1 MSKLVIISFFS
12 LAIIISGCIRKNEP
26 IKKTITK
33 NSIAL
38 KDLNNTRAM
47 DDVLFIG
54 LIGKKA
60 RIYKYNFST
69 KSYSEFWHNEKEE
82 VVELSYSPNK
92 KSAFLLIAHQSGK
105 KGVFPYINSVKL
117 YSISLDSNTVK
128 LVETIGSGLQVFS
141 FWEKDN
147 LFRIILN
154 IFDVAV
160 GKYVEQKIKTFD
172 ASGKKL
178 TDEKKTYDVVKD
190 GFPQNPVIQIN
201 ISSPDKKYS
210 ILSVDAVQT
219 QIYLVDHTKND
230 EKKLIAELNQ
240 KLNVVDWSEDGEYLI
255 FSTIDISPG
264 NETLYNKEPATS
276 KLFIFSVENKKI
288 VKMFEGGGI
297 KNFMLNGNIMIFDDG
312 FKERSKLV
320 IYNFRSGQM
329 IDSVKISG
337 GCGLKNIPR
346 IPDYGA

>member
-12 LAIIISGCIRKNEP
+12 LAIVISGCIRKNEP
-26 IKKTITK
+26 IKKTIIK

-38 KDLNNTRAM
+38 KNLNNTRAM
-47 DDVLFIG
+47 DEVLFIG

-60 RIYKYNFST
+60 GIYKYNFST
-69 KSYSEFWHNEKEE
+69 KNYSEFWQNEKEE

-92 KSAFLLIAHQSGK
+92 KSAFLLTAHQSGK

-128 LVETIGSGLQVFS
+128 FVETIGSGLQIFS
-141 FWEKDN
+141 VWENEAAFKV
-147 LFRIILN
+147 ILN

-160 GKYVEQKIKTFD
+160 GKYVEQKIKTFN

-178 TDEKKTYDVVKD
+178 ADEKKTYDLAKD
-190 GFPQNPVIQIN
+190 GFPQIPVAQKKIT
-201 ISSPDKKYS
+201 SPDKKYS
-210 ILSVDAVQT
+210 ILSVDSTQT
-219 QIYLVDHTKND
+219 QIYLINNNGNE
-230 EKKLIAELNQ
+230 EKRLIAKLNQ
-240 KLNVVDWSEDGEYLI
+240 KLNVVDWSADGKFLFI
-255 FSTIDISPG
+255 STLDISPG

>member
-12 LAIIISGCIRKNEP
+12 LAIVISGCIRKNEP

-38 KDLNNTRAM
+38 KDLNNTRLM
-47 DDVLFIG
+47 DEVLFIG
-54 LIGKKA
+54 MIGKKSG
-60 RIYKYNFST
+60 IYKYNFLT

-92 KSAFLLIAHQSGK
+92 KSAFLLTAHQSGK
-105 KGVFPYINSVKL
+105 KGVFPFINNAKL

-128 LVETIGSGLQVFS
+128 FVETISSGLQVFS

-160 GKYVEQKIKTFD
+160 GKHVEQKIKTFN

-178 TDEKKTYDVVKD
+178 MDEKKTYDVVKD

-210 ILSVDAVQT
+210 ILSVDSTQT
-219 QIYLVDHTKND
+219 QIYLINNNGNE
-230 EKKLIAELNQ
+230 EKRLIAKLNQ
-240 KLNVVDWSEDGEYLI
+240 KLNVIDWSEDG
-255 FSTIDISPG
+255 
-264 NETLYNKEPATS
+264 
-276 KLFIFSVENKKI
+276 
-288 VKMFEGGGI
+288 
-297 KNFMLNGNIMIFDDG
+297 
-312 FKERSKLV
+312 
-320 IYNFRSGQM
+320 
-329 IDSVKISG
+329 
-337 GCGLKNIPR
+337 
-346 IPDYGA
+346 

>member
-1 MSKLVIISFFS
+1 
-12 LAIIISGCIRKNEP
+12 
-26 IKKTITK
+26 
-33 NSIAL
+33 
-38 KDLNNTRAM
+38 M

-92 KSAFLLIAHQSGK
+92 KSAFLLTAHQSGK

-160 GKYVEQKIKTFD
+160 GKYVEQKIKTFN

-178 TDEKKTYDVVKD
+178 ADEKKTYDLAKD
-190 GFPQNPVIQIN
+190 GFPKIPVAQKKIT
-201 ISSPDKKYS
+201 SPDKKYS
-210 ILSVDAVQT
+210 ILSIDSTQT
-219 QIYLVDHTKND
+219 QIYLINNNGNE
-230 EKKLIAELNQ
+230 EKKLIAKLNQ
-240 KLNVVDWSEDGEYLI
+240 KLNVIDWSEDGEYLI

-264 NETLYNKEPATS
+264 NETLYNKEQATS
-276 KLFIFSVENKKI
+276 KLFTFSVSHK
-288 VKMFEGGGI
+288 
-297 KNFMLNGNIMIFDDG
+297 
-312 FKERSKLV
+312 
-320 IYNFRSGQM
+320 
-329 IDSVKISG
+329 
-337 GCGLKNIPR
+337 
-346 IPDYGA
+346 

>member
-12 LAIIISGCIRKNEP
+12 LAIVISGCIRKNEP

-38 KDLNNTRAM
+38 KNLNNTRAM
-47 DDVLFIG
+47 DEVLFIG
-54 LIGKKA
+54 LTGKKA
-60 RIYKYNFST
+60 GIYKYNFST

-92 KSAFLLIAHQSGK
+92 KSAFPLTAHQ
-105 KGVFPYINSVKL
+105 
-117 YSISLDSNTVK
+117 
-128 LVETIGSGLQVFS
+128 
-141 FWEKDN
+141 
-147 LFRIILN
+147 
-154 IFDVAV
+154 
-160 GKYVEQKIKTFD
+160 
-172 ASGKKL
+172 SGKKL

-255 FSTIDISPG
+255 FRTIDISPG

-288 VKMFEGGGI
+288 VNMFEGGGI